1 MTSLHE
7 TAFRDALPAFLNGLD
22 QTTPI
27 GAEGDLPVVAV
38 RRMFAKHLI
47 RGRRWQYRSQEKS
60 LTAEI
65 HLGHALCAMFFHT
78 PRLGIA
84 EPRAHVP
91 DRWQLLPICMPVF
104 DGLVAAA
111 PLSGYVADLFLKI
124 VETSPTGPV
133 LPYVVRPQR
142 VGRGVG
148 HRSRVLGRETIWE
161 PNLFLAERHA
171 DQ

>member
-1 MTSLHE
+1 M
-7 TAFRDALPAFLNGLD
+7 
-22 QTTPI
+22 
-27 GAEGDLPVVAV
+27 AV

-133 LPYVVRPQR
+133 LPYVVRPQA
-142 VGRGVG
+142 RGPRRG
-148 HRSRVLGRETIWE
+148 ASIPSIGPRDNLGTEFVLG
-161 PNLFLAERHA
+161 
-171 DQ
+171 